1 MQTTPANSWRSYH
14 SSLLPHQMSQY
25 WAIYAPAA
33 DLGRGGHISGPLSGI
48 EPQFPVTRYCHPG
61 PLNHDQRLIGQKFV
75 RSCRTPE
82 GAHPA
87 RAKSH
92 VWQVS
97 LDHHFTLILTIDSVC
112 FGLPHSTSHA
122 RKPRRGREP
131 KRMRTR
137 VHVLAIW
144 LRRVSDMKRIHMD
157 IGKMIAGAMSHSQT
171 N

>member
-1 MQTTPANSWRSYH
+1 
-14 SSLLPHQMSQY
+14 MSQY

-92 VWQVS
+92 EMASKPGSSFHTDLNGRQC
-97 LDHHFTLILTIDSVC
+97 LFRLTA
-112 FGLPHSTSHA
+112 LN
-122 RKPRRGREP
+122 
-131 KRMRTR
+131 
-137 VHVLAIW
+137 L
-144 LRRVSDMKRIHMD
+144 
-157 IGKMIAGAMSHSQT
+157 
-171 N
+171 